1 MHAFRLDVALIL
13 LLATGSIAHAGEAA
27 ITTPS
32 ACTSDATDDAYRV
45 RIAAIDRALGI
56 ADGYAGSHHMGMQPE
71 ARALRVAGKDIYGRP
86 LRLDAGAAAALTAMS
101 AAALRDRVVLQA
113 VSGFRS
119 VGYQRGLLQRKLE
132 HGMSL
137 DAALRINAAPG
148 YSEHHTGCAVDL
160 TTPGYP
166 PADARFANS
175 PAYRWLLAHATDYGF
190 RLSYPPNNPQGID
203 YEPWHWRYVPP
214 TPVTRTH

>member
-1 MHAFRLDVALIL
+1 MHAFRLHALLIL
-13 LLATGSIAHAGEAA
+13 LLATGGIAHAGEAA

-32 ACTSDATDDAYRV
+32 ACTSDATDDAYRA
-45 RIAAIDRALGI
+45 RIATIDRALGI
-56 ADGYAGSHHMGMQPE
+56 ADDYAGSHHMGMQPE
-71 ARALRVAGKDIYGRP
+71 THTLRAAGKDIYGRP
-86 LRLDAGAAAALTAMS
+86 LRLDAGAAAALEAMTI
-101 AAALRDRVVLQA
+101 AAARESVVLQA

-119 VGYQRGLLQRKLE
+119 VRYQRGLLRAKLD
-132 HGMSL
+132 HGMSI

-175 PAYRWLLAHATDYGF
+175 PAYRWLLAHAADYGF
-190 RLSYPPNNPQGID
+190 RMSYPPGNPQGID
-203 YEPWHWRYVPP
+203 YEPWHWRYVSPAA
-214 TPVTRTH
+214 VTRTH